1 MALHRSSG
9 RWRLGLALA
18 LVTAGFWAT
27 LPAALKIALADLDPW
42 TLTWV
47 RFGFAFVV
55 LALWL
60 GARGRLAGFRGLSRG
75 HWLLLALAAAS
86 LIGNYLLYL
95 IGLDRT
101 TPGNAQLLIQAAPL
115 LMALGGIALFGERYG
130 AGQWL
135 GMAAIVAGLALFFR
149 DQASASAA
157 GPGYL
162 AGSALVLA
170 AAASWAVYALV
181 QKQLLMRLGSAS
193 ILLVIYLAATVVLL
207 PLADPAA
214 LLRLDS
220 LALLMVGYAAVN
232 TLGAYGAFAE
242 ALAHWEAS
250 RVSAVLA
257 LTPVLAVATVE
268 LVHRLAPALLAAET
282 ITAMGWIGAAMVVV
296 GSIMSSLLRRRAI
309 ELPVDLA
316 EAAGSP
322 AGADAVAPARS
333 RDSAP

>member
-47 RFGFAFVV
+47 RFLFAFVV

-101 TPGNAQLLIQAAPL
+101 SPGNAQLLIQAAPL
-115 LMALGGIALFGERYG
+115 LMALGGIAVFGERYG
-130 AGQWL
+130 TGQWL
-135 GMAAIVAGLALFFR
+135 GMAAIVAGLVLFFR
-149 DQASASAA
+149 DQAGANAA

-170 AAASWAVYALV
+170 AAASWAIYALA
-181 QKQLLMRLGSAS
+181 QKQLLQRLGSAS
-193 ILLVIYLAATVVLL
+193 ILLVIYLAASVVLL

-214 LLRLDS
+214 LLRLDT

-268 LVHRLAPALLAAET
+268 LVHGLAPALLAAES
-282 ITAMGWIGAAMVVV
+282 INAMGWIGAGMVVV
-296 GSIMSSLLRRRAI
+296 GSILSSLLGRRAI
-309 ELPVDLA
+309 ELPV
-316 EAAGSP
+316 
-322 AGADAVAPARS
+322 AVPE
-333 RDSAP
+333 SAPESTGPAAAHASRTQEPTR